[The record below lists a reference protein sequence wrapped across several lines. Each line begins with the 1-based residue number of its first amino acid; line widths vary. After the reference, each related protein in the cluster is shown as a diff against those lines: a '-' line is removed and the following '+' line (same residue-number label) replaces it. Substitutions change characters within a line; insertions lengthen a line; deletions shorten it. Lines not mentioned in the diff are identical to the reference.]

1 MELREVLYWEDFLFR
16 CGAMKSRTKNWRCDS
31 VRKSSWRIHPNSQP
45 ASKIRRIC
53 LVWVND
59 WGKGASNSPF
69 SLASPRK
76 LTAKT
81 KPLKNHGTGRLC
93 SFQNGPFSSHITCI
107 FRKVPSPSFFSWGYL
122 NQGWDSEEYLLAK
135 DLNVWLDVFFR
146 NWSSQMVEKLEVGE
160 LCVF

>member
-45 ASKIRRIC
+45 ASKIRRIWFG
-53 LVWVND
+53 LGERL
-59 WGKGASNSPF
+59 GKRCFKFALF
-69 SLASPRK
+69 ISLAP
-76 LTAKT
+76 KT
-81 KPLKNHGTGRLC
+81 NSKNKTIEKSWDWKTMFLSKWSLLKSHYLH
-93 SFQNGPFSSHITCI
+93 FQEGSQPF
-107 FRKVPSPSFFSWGYL
+107 FFSWGYL
-122 NQGWDSEEYLLAK
+122 NQGWDSEECLLAK